1 MAKTKKIKCAV
12 VGGLGFLGSNLV
24 DELNQL
30 NYDVKIIDNKN
41 IKQKG
46 YFKCDIKDYKS
57 LKKILLGC
65 DYVFNFAGI
74 ADISEANKDPIK
86 TINENIIG
94 SSNIFDICSK
104 NKVKRVFLAST
115 LYVYSNSGGF
125 YKTTKQALENI
136 LETYSKNFK
145 LKFTVLRYG
154 SIYGADSQNWNGI
167 YKYVEQAVQ
176 KNKILCNGDGEEIR
190 EYIHVKDAA
199 KITVKAMNK
208 KYENQFITISG
219 INSLKAKDLF
229 TMISEILNKKIIV
242 KYNKN
247 LRTDEHYKTTPYNY
261 IPKRSLKIVPSEFI
275 DLGEGLIEIIE
286 KNFRKN
292 N

>member
-57 LKKILLGC
+57 LKKILSGC

-104 NKVKRVFLAST
+104 NKVKRVFLA
-115 LYVYSNSGGF
+115 
-125 YKTTKQALENI
+125 
-136 LETYSKNFK
+136 
-145 LKFTVLRYG
+145 
-154 SIYGADSQNWNGI
+154 
-167 YKYVEQAVQ
+167 
-176 KNKILCNGDGEEIR
+176 
-190 EYIHVKDAA
+190 
-199 KITVKAMNK
+199 
-208 KYENQFITISG
+208 
-219 INSLKAKDLF
+219 
-229 TMISEILNKKIIV
+229 
-242 KYNKN
+242 
-247 LRTDEHYKTTPYNY
+247 
-261 IPKRSLKIVPSEFI
+261 
-275 DLGEGLIEIIE
+275 
-286 KNFRKN
+286 
-292 N
+292 